1 MWTSS
6 RRAGSGTLLG
16 LAAGKT
22 DVSDAGLRY
31 GEPLTEFGVLP
42 LRDTKT
48 TGAGLV
54 HIEGL
59 KKLDHNPQPTC
70 SGFRCEQLGVLQD
83 PVAD

>member
-1 MWTSS
+1 
-6 RRAGSGTLLG
+6 
-16 LAAGKT
+16 
-22 DVSDAGLRY
+22 
-31 GEPLTEFGVLP
+31 VLP